1 MAPSSKMSTISN
13 ANVAAVTA
21 QYTQEYRTPYG
32 PTIPCL
38 STRLRMKATIPTPA
52 VRVNDARWPAAPSPD
67 RSAGDEAVSSRHC
80 TPRWRAAVHLPADDE
95 GLDVVPAVAVGDI
108 RDALLEFCEKVGEET
123 VGAVLALAR
132 EGAEEERAAPCG
144 HAPHVVPREDDGI
157 VVPVGI
163 VQTEELGALE
173 LEAGDAS
180 VAFLEGVSDLVERA
194 HPHRNDYGAYS
205 RRAYASCAAPVGEQ
219 PVHVPDELH
228 VESPPLR
235 ARSGRRRERGDEP
248 ATPCE
253 LRGAHLEQPLPLA
266 RRGHP
271 PGSPLCPVDV
281 IRVAR
286 EYRPGRGQT
295 GRVGD
300 PVHRGPAD
308 RNVHAA
314 GRQAGRPVEG
324 NPRHAD
330 HHGWGRVALNR
341 SAAGRAVGLRR
352 GVVDPRAGIG
362 DPRTG
367 VPRRGDDYD
376 LRPVRSSTEGM
387 RQVVGGDPPD
397 VRRQIYE
404 RVDQRPAGALLR
416 ELADEAVGV
425 DPVGGAE
432 IDHAERRLVSKQPR
446 GAQRGRVG
454 RLEGGAL
461 RERVPRVVVCHAR
474 EVGAI

>member
-123 VGAVLALAR
+123 GGAVLALTR
-132 EGAEEERAAPCG
+132 EGAEQERAAPCG

-163 VQTEELGALE
+163 VETEELGALE
-173 LEAGDAS
+173 LEAGDAAA
-180 VAFLEGVSDLVERA
+180 AFLEGVSDLVERA
-194 HPHRNDYGAYS
+194 HPHWNDCGRDGGRADAS
-205 RRAYASCAAPVGEQ
+205 RAAPVGEQ

-228 VESPPLR
+228 VEPAPLG
-235 ARSGRRRERGDEP
+235 ARSGRSWERGDQP
-248 ATPCE
+248 ATPRE
-253 LRGAHLEQPLPLA
+253 LHGAHLEQPLPLA
-266 RRGHP
+266 RRGHA
-271 PGSPLCPVDV
+271 PGSPLGPVDV

-286 EYRPGRGQT
+286 EYRPGRGQA

-300 PVHRGPAD
+300 PVHRRPAD

-314 GRQAGRPVEG
+314 RRQAGRPVEG
-324 NPRHAD
+324 NPRHAE
-330 HHGWGRVALNR
+330 HRGGGRAALDR
-341 SAAGRAVGLRR
+341 SAAGPPL
-352 GVVDPRAGIG
+352 GV
-362 DPRTG
+362 
-367 VPRRGDDYD
+367 
-376 LRPVRSSTEGM
+376 
-387 RQVVGGDPPD
+387 
-397 VRRQIYE
+397 
-404 RVDQRPAGALLR
+404 
-416 ELADEAVGV
+416 
-425 DPVGGAE
+425 
-432 IDHAERRLVSKQPR
+432 
-446 GAQRGRVG
+446 
-454 RLEGGAL
+454 
-461 RERVPRVVVCHAR
+461 
-474 EVGAI
+474 